1 MPEDGHKE
9 RAGRP
14 DALPRRVPGSAGF
27 TSRRGI
33 RRGVLPAHA
42 LRSGD
47 GHNAE
52 VPAQAESA
60 GMEPARIE
68 PAARIE
74 PTPAAAA
81 QAEPMRAEPAQAEA
95 AQVARAEP
103 AQVARAEPAQV
114 ARAELAQAEPP
125 RSEPAQVAAAMAA
138 PAAAGLPIAAA
149 LPR

>member
-103 AQVARAEPAQV
+103 AQVARAEPAQ
-114 ARAELAQAEPP
+114 AEPP

-149 LPR
+149 LPRRAP